1 MKIDAL
7 EHRKRKR
14 LSRALNISRA
24 LTVGMLEVLW
34 QLTAREA
41 KQGDIGAKFT
51 DEDIACELDWPGDP
65 EQLVTALVDTGWLDR
80 HPEHRLL
87 VHDWHEHAPSY
98 VGASLARYNKP
109 FLSNNSVPRKGNRPP
124 RAKTESTEVGGSAT
138 EAPIVGSA
146 TEAPIVGSA
155 TDARAKPSQAKP
167 SQAKEVPPYGVEG
180 GTSNDNR
187 KKRGET
193 APAAACPTGQR
204 QAAAKPTPAAT
215 NAFRPPP
222 APTLIDRLCEA
233 VTSEPHKLSMDD
245 RKQISLMAMTY
256 KSQAEE
262 YLRQRNGSGPISISM
277 LRQLLEAQP

>member
-65 EQLVTALVDTGWLDR
+65 EQLVNALVDTGWLDR

-146 TEAPIVGSA
+146 TEAPIVTSA

-167 SQAKEVPPYGVEG
+167 SQANTVPPLQQGG
-180 GTSNDNR
+180 GTVNGNR
-187 KKRGET
+187 KKRGEA

-204 QAAAKPTPAAT
+204 QAAATTKPQPE
-215 NAFRPPP
+215 PGPV
-222 APTLIDRLCEA
+222 DRLA
-233 VTSEPHKLSMDD
+233 KLITTEPHKLSPDD
-245 RKQISLMAMTY
+245 RKQLSLLAMLHRDAMDAVIA
-256 KSQAEE
+256 SH
-262 YLRQRNGSGPISISM
+262 NGSGPITISR